1 MRRSSSKRLRWFD
14 FGIKWSEKH
23 LKNVYF
29 CVARL
34 QIKNL
39 LMTCQTYCDLI
50 PKNKLNLHH
59 DLYNNLSVTQAF
71 ILIILILNTLNIHVH
86 LAGSVCVC
94 FDLQTSPEASI
105 IVWVVSDEANTI
117 WGLP

>member
-1 MRRSSSKRLRWFD
+1 
-14 FGIKWSEKH
+14 
-23 LKNVYF
+23 
-29 CVARL
+29 
-34 QIKNL
+34 
-39 LMTCQTYCDLI
+39 MTCQTYCDLI

-94 FDLQTSPEASI
+94 ALTSRR
-105 IVWVVSDEANTI
+105 VRRRQ
-117 WGLP
+117 